1 MKALVTGIDGFVGNH
16 LSNYLLKEGYE
27 VYGTTIQENFEKK
40 NVNIHHMNILDKE
53 EVKKILDEIKPNQ
66 IYHLAGQSAVGL
78 SWKDPVLTIDINI
91 NGTLNLMDAIK
102 DLKLNTSIL
111 IIGSSDQY
119 GIIRPEECPVN
130 EEHIQNPQSPYGISK
145 KTQEELAKLYS
156 KAYNMNII
164 MVRPFNHI
172 GAGQGLN
179 FVVSDF
185 ASKIADIEKGADPVL
200 KVGNLETYRDFTD
213 VKDIVKGYVMLMNK
227 GKKGEVYNI
236 GSGKKIKV
244 YDILKKLTDMSKVSI
259 KIEIDPDKFRPV
271 DVPLIVCDNSK
282 ILNDTGWSPEIT
294 LDDTL
299 SEILKYWRN
308 KSRV

>member
-1 MKALVTGIDGFVGNH
+1 MKALLTGIDGFVGNH

-27 VYGTTIQENFEKK
+27 VYGTTVIKGFEKE
-40 NVNIHHMNILDKE
+40 NVNIYHMDVLDKE
-53 EVKKILDEIKPNQ
+53 EIKNVIDKIKPDQ

-78 SWKDPVLTIDINI
+78 SWQNPVLTVDINV
-91 NGTLNLMDAIK
+91 NGTLNLLDAIRE
-102 DLKLNTSIL
+102 LKLNTAVL

-119 GIIRPEECPVN
+119 GVIKPEECPVN
-130 EEHIQNPQSPYGISK
+130 EEHVQNPQSPYGISK

-156 KAYNMNII
+156 KAYDMNII

-172 GAGQGLN
+172 GKGQNLN
-179 FVVSDF
+179 FVVPDF
-185 ASKIADIEKGADPVL
+185 ASRIADIENGAEPVL

-213 VKDIVKGYVMLMNK
+213 VKDIVRGYVMLLNK

-236 GSGKKIKV
+236 GSGKEVKV
-244 YDILKKLTDMSKVSI
+244 YDILKKLTDKSEVAI

-282 ILNDTGWSPEIT
+282 ILRDTGWKPEIALDET
-294 LDDTL
+294 LN
-299 SEILKYWRN
+299 EILEYWRN
-308 KSRV
+308 KS